1 MTVSLQDN
9 QSRSAEETVPAA
21 KLQVLGLAPIKR
33 KLGDKWDRLSDLVHK
48 LFEKAIAN
56 AQGPNDHFITLDEL
70 SYVVTF
76 GNLSLPQTKLMCA
89 SIAREVCEHL
99 FGDKI
104 DEVSVRTIIAEVIA
118 PDQAIEAHPGA
129 HLNALLERD
138 GVETIHTHKVR
149 PDIQPE
155 PLRPP
160 PAPAGASHPAP
171 VAAMAEPISA
181 AHALLAQKGLKL
193 GLFPMWEL
201 KKGVCNSLFLTTFTG
216 NGVSTLTTGTSRL
229 LGAEGQIVDIEI
241 SHLYAAAA
249 YAARMRAE
257 KKVCA
262 LAVGVSYD
270 TLGCF
275 RSRIRYMAALQAAVF
290 PSSNPLLVRI
300 EQIPEGAPEGRI
312 AEFAAMLTPK
322 NVRVTLEFRSL
333 ACLRRVDI
341 RLGATAMG
349 GTLPANGD
357 HVLARE
363 MAERLVQK
371 AMAQKA
377 FSFLENLDSPEHL
390 ALANRANIRFGRGLA
405 LSTLH
410 FSGLERVPAFP
421 LVLARAGSVALV

>member
-1 MTVSLQDN
+1 MTAAIQDN
-9 QSRSAEETVPAA
+9 QSRSAEASVPAA

-56 AQGPNDHFITLDEL
+56 AQGPNDHFIILDEL

-104 DEVSVRTIIAEVIA
+104 DEVSVRTIIAEVMA
-118 PDQAIEAHPGA
+118 PDRPLEAHLGA
-129 HLNALLERD
+129 NLDALLERD

-149 PDIQPE
+149 PDVQPE
-155 PLRPP
+155 PLRP
-160 PAPAGASHPAP
+160 AP
-171 VAAMAEPISA
+171 VGESRPARGTAMAEPISA

-193 GLFPMWEL
+193 GLFPIWEL
-201 KKGVCNSLFLTTFTG
+201 KKGASNSLFLTAFTG

-241 SHLYAAAA
+241 SYLHAAAA

-262 LAVGVSYD
+262 LTVGVSYD

-322 NVRVTLEFRSL
+322 NVRVTLEFCSL
-333 ACLRRVDI
+333 ACLRRIDI
-341 RLGATAMG
+341 RLGVMAMG
-349 GTLPANGD
+349 GALPANAD
-357 HVLARE
+357 HVLAQE
-363 MAERLVQK
+363 TAERLVQK

-377 FSFLENLDSPEHL
+377 FSFLEALDSPEHL
-390 ALANRANIRFGRGLA
+390 ALANRANIRLGRGLA
-405 LSTLH
+405 LSTRH
-410 FSGLERVPAFP
+410 FSGLEPVPALP
-421 LVLARAGSVALV
+421 LVLARAGSMALV